1 MTMDVLQKASFE
13 AQSKLLR
20 AELKTFETT
29 WAKEHGGKKP
39 GRDDIKNSGDMA
51 EKYKQYNKIRDI
63 LSGKVP
69 PPSKHD
75 AQPKKRA
82 STDFKSTTPSKRQ
95 KHTETPS
102 KARMPPN
109 YQDLET
115 TPLISRKIFSPQAPT
130 SIGPTPQRDGR
141 VLGLFDIHPGHS
153 IFTPSRGT
161 GKFAEPKPINL
172 GATPSK
178 RRADD
183 ASRDNKLVR
192 TPSSLSKRQRQGDLV
207 TPLKDTDGNAQNAKT
222 PTSTSVSKL
231 SFDTPA
237 FLKRHSFGPGDEN
250 TDFAAPAPLRLPRKP
265 LGRGL
270 SAIVASLRQVEEEEH
285 DDDLDAMREIE
296 AGGNSTAPPTTAAA
310 PKPMAPPKKTNEADI
325 LIPDSQPGAGLLGGF
340 DDEGQLDSSDEEQL
354 DRNGNPLRVFK
365 KKGQKRTT
373 RRSNMKPVYTKRP
386 TMPPDATVP
395 DEDDIVPETQ
405 LGGHN
410 PDDYLPD
417 DLDDFVPSD
426 EEEAAKKPAKKAK
439 KAKAADEKKKK
450 EGTVKKTVRKVN
462 ELAHANFRRLKLK
475 NTGSKGGPG
484 INSRFRR
491 RR

>member
-1 MTMDVLQKASFE
+1 
-13 AQSKLLR
+13 
-20 AELKTFETT
+20 
-29 WAKEHGGKKP
+29 
-39 GRDDIKNSGDMA
+39 
-51 EKYKQYNKIRDI
+51 
-63 LSGKVP
+63 VP

-75 AQPKKRA
+75 QPKKRP

-102 KARMPPN
+102 KARLPPN
-109 YQDLET
+109 LQEFET

-130 SIGPTPQRDGR
+130 SIGPTPQRDGK

-161 GKFAEPKPINL
+161 GKFAVPQLPNL

-178 RRADD
+178 RTADD
-183 ASRDNKLVR
+183 AGHDGRLGR
-192 TPSSLSKRQRQGDLV
+192 TPMSSGKRRRLGNFL

-222 PTSTSVSKL
+222 PTSNSVSKL

-237 FLKRHSFGPGDEN
+237 FLKRHSFAPTDEN
-250 TDFAAPAPLRLPRKP
+250 ADFTAPAPLRLPRKP

-296 AGGNSTAPPTTAAA
+296 AGAAGAAPPATGA
-310 PKPMAPPKKTNEADI
+310 PKPAPPPKTNEADI
-325 LIPDSQPGAGLLGGF
+325 LIPDSQPSGLLGGF
-340 DDEGQLDSSDEEQL
+340 DDIGQYDSSDEEQL

-373 RRSNMKPVYTKRP
+373 RRSNMKPVHFKRP
-386 TMPPDATVP
+386 TQPTDGPAP
-395 DEDDIVPETQ
+395 DEEDNDIVPETQ
-405 LGGHN
+405 LGGHD

-426 EEEAAKKPAKKAK
+426 EEVAKKKPAKKAK
-439 KAKAADEKKKK
+439 KTKAGDDKK
-450 EGTVKKTVRKVN
+450 EGGTVKKAVRKVN